1 MSISKS
7 IRNSV
12 NKSLGRAGVM
22 ALEAVSKRFLAES
35 EVKLVNGANLFNRRK
50 TIKLKVGDAIDIG
63 YFVERKK
70 WIELASVV
78 IEAFEPHPDKTT
90 DRQCINFRIRYENT
104 KAMDGLMFES
114 KGHPQSKNSAG
125 FVLFEDKDQ
134 IRCISHMLVAYEQPT
149 FKPYYGIKNTKMT
162 QREFELLIKGIFSLA
177 LIEIADD
184 EIAESAYI
192 GLEYIPYKGL
202 I

>member
-1 MSISKS
+1 MY
-7 IRNSV
+7 
-12 NKSLGRAGVM
+12 
-22 ALEAVSKRFLAES
+22 AV
-35 EVKLVNGANLFNRRK
+35 
-50 TIKLKVGDAIDIG
+50 
-63 YFVERKK
+63 
-70 WIELASVV
+70 
-78 IEAFEPHPDKTT
+78 
-90 DRQCINFRIRYENT
+90 
-104 KAMDGLMFES
+104 
-114 KGHPQSKNSAG
+114 
-125 FVLFEDKDQ
+125 